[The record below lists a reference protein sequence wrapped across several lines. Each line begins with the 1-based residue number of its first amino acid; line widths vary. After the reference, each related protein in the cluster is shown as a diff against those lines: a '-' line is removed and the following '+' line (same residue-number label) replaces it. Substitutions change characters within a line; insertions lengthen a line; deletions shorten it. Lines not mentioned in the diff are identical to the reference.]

1 MANPAA
7 VFALV
12 LAMSAIGASVL
23 TWTRPTFGLVRS
35 GYEMLVGTIIALLG
49 WGAAASFSSP
59 IARVLESDPTS
70 PVGATRPFL
79 FAFASLNAAAV
90 VLRALRLTPVVP
102 RLLGLVGTA
111 VGFAALYPLAVLRA
125 DAGGAGGVAQGVV
138 ELLLGTALLGSIL
151 FGMLLGHWY
160 LVERRLTNR
169 PMVTVAWINAAVIA
183 AGLASVLLSW
193 RNPAPCAGLEG
204 AAFQQ
209 CSLLFAPI
217 LRIGSMTIVLGLG
230 VLSLLA
236 LIAGFNIKLAREGGR
251 SIQAATGMFYLAV
264 ILAPAVEF
272 AAKVRFFPPS

>member
-1 MANPAA
+1 MP
-7 VFALV
+7 
-12 LAMSAIGASVL
+12 
-23 TWTRPTFGLVRS
+23 TRQRRRERRVRS
-35 GYEMLVGTIIALLG
+35 CSRSSGLTAL
-49 WGAAASFSSP
+49 
-59 IARVLESDPTS
+59 
-70 PVGATRPFL
+70 
-79 FAFASLNAAAV
+79 AV
-90 VLRALRLTPVVP
+90 VLRALRVTPVVP
-102 RLLGLVGTA
+102 RLVGIVAT
-111 VGFAALYPLAVLRA
+111 
-125 DAGGAGGVAQGVV
+125 GAGLARCGRSRCCGRSRWRRWVVQGMV

-169 PMVTVAWINAAVIA
+169 PMVTVVSWINVAVLG

-193 RNPAPCAGLEG
+193 RNPAPCAGLDG

-209 CSLLFAPI
+209 CSLLFAPV

-236 LIAGFNIKLAREGGR
+236 LIAAFNVRLAREGGR

-272 AAKVRFFPPS
+272 AAKVRFFPPV

>member
-12 LAMSAIGASVL
+12 LAMSAVGASVL

-35 GYEMLVGTIIALLG
+35 GYEMLVGTIVALLG
-49 WGAAASFSSP
+49 WGAAAAFATP
-59 IARVLESDPTS
+59 VARVLESDPTS
-70 PVGATRPFL
+70 PVAATRPL
-79 FAFASLNAAAV
+79 LYAFAGLTALAV
-90 VLRALRLTPVVP
+90 VLRALRFTPVVP
-102 RLLGLVGTA
+102 RALGLAATGVGLGA
-111 VGFAALYPLAVLRA
+111 MWPLAVLRA
-125 DAGGAGGVAQGVV
+125 EAGGAGGVVQGVV
-138 ELLLGTALLGSIL
+138 ELLLGTALLGAIL

-169 PMVTVAWINAAVIA
+169 PMVTIAWINAAVIA

-193 RNPAPCAGLEG
+193 RNPAPCEGLDG

-251 SIQAATGMFYLAV
+251 SIQAATGMYYLAV

-272 AAKVRFFPPS
+272 AAKVRFFPPG

>member
-12 LAMSAIGASVL
+12 LAMTAVGASAL
-23 TWTRPTFGLVRS
+23 TWTAPTFGKVRS
-35 GYEMLVGTIIALLG
+35 GFEMLLGATVALLG
-49 WGAAASFSSP
+49 WAAAASFSGP
-59 IARVLESDPTS
+59 IARVLEIDPAS
-70 PVGATRPFL
+70 PVAATRWFL
-79 FAFASLNAAAV
+79 IAFAGLNVAAV
-90 VLRALRLTPVVP
+90 VLRALRVVP
-102 RLLGLVGTA
+102 IVPRVLGLAGTVVGS
-111 VGFAALYPLAVLRA
+111 AALWPLAVLRA
-125 DAGGAGGVAQGVV
+125 EAGGAGGVWQGAL
-138 ELLLGTALLGSIL
+138 ELLLGTILLGSIW

-160 LVERRLTNR
+160 LVERRLSNR
-169 PMVTVAWINAAVIA
+169 PMVIVAWINVVAIG

-193 RNPAPCAGLEG
+193 RNPAPCAGLDG

-236 LIAGFNIKLAREGGR
+236 LISAFNVKLAREGGR

-272 AAKVRFFPPS
+272 AAKVRFF

>member
-12 LAMSAIGASVL
+12 LAMTAVGASVL
-23 TWTRPTFGLVRS
+23 TWTAPTFGKVRS
-35 GYEMLVGTIIALLG
+35 GFEMLVGSTVALLG
-49 WGAAASFSSP
+49 WAAFAAFRGPVAGVLDRDPSS
-59 IARVLESDPTS
+59 T
-70 PVGATRPFL
+70 VGATRWFL
-79 FAFASLNAAAV
+79 LALVGLTVAAV
-90 VLRALRLTPVVP
+90 VLRALRMTPIVP
-102 RLLGLVGTA
+102 RVLGLAGTVA
-111 VGFAALYPLAVLRA
+111 GLVALWPLAVLRA
-125 DAGGAGGVAQGVV
+125 EGGGAGGVGQGVV
-138 ELLLGTALLGSIL
+138 ELLLGTALLGSIW

-169 PMVTVAWINAAVIA
+169 PMVVVSWINVAVIG

-209 CSLLFAPI
+209 CSMLFAPI

-236 LIAGFNIKLAREGGR
+236 LIAGFNVKLAREGGR

-272 AAKVRFFPPS
+272 AAKVRFF

>member
-12 LAMSAIGASVL
+12 LAMTAVGASAL
-23 TWTRPTFGLVRS
+23 TWTVPTFGQVRA
-35 GYEMLVGTIIALLG
+35 GFEMLVGTTVALLG
-49 WGAAASFSSP
+49 WSAYASFGGP
-59 IARVLESDPTS
+59 IGRVLEADPES
-70 PVGATRPFL
+70 VVGATRPFL
-79 FAFASLNAAAV
+79 LALVGLSVAAV
-90 VLRALRLTPVVP
+90 VLRLLRFTPLVP
-102 RLLGLVGTA
+102 RVLGVGATIAGLL
-111 VGFAALYPLAVLRA
+111 ALWPLALLRA
-125 DAGGAGGVAQGVV
+125 EGGGAGGVAQGVA
-138 ELLLGTALLGSIL
+138 ELLLGTALLGSIW

-169 PMVTVAWINAAVIA
+169 PMVQIAWLNVAVIG

-193 RNPAPCAGLEG
+193 RNPAPCAGLEA

-230 VLSLLA
+230 VLALLA
-236 LIAGFNIKLAREGGR
+236 LISGFNVKLAREGGR

-272 AAKVRFFPPS
+272 AAKVRFF